1 MARIRTI
8 KPEFFKNEQLA
19 DLPMTARLLFI
30 GLWTLSDKEG
40 RLDDRPK
47 RIKAEL
53 FPYDNLDCDKELTRL
68 QSSGFIYRYE
78 VGEMKVIQVINFT
91 THQRITGKESESESK
106 FPPYSPEGK
115 QQGNNGEANEN
126 QLGEQEGKGKE
137 GKGKGM
143 DGEIS
148 PSSISQDLEFTEDQ
162 RTSFL
167 KFTNWIKENAP
178 RVAKM
183 KEPFTI
189 RQYLSVTGKGYKTVE
204 IQQLLCDMHN
214 WADLLKKRESAYLT
228 FINWKRREDG
238 SK

>member
-1 MARIRTI
+1 MQRKEGSMARIRTI

-91 THQRITGKESESESK
+91 THQRITGKESESE
-106 FPPYSPEGK
+106 P
-115 QQGNNGEANEN
+115 
-126 QLGEQEGKGKE
+126 
-137 GKGKGM
+137 
-143 DGEIS
+143 
-148 PSSISQDLEFTEDQ
+148 
-162 RTSFL
+162 
-167 KFTNWIKENAP
+167 
-178 RVAKM
+178 
-183 KEPFTI
+183 
-189 RQYLSVTGKGYKTVE
+189 TVE
-204 IQQLLCDMHN
+204 ELLREQKVEVLINLLHLVHRSHIASNYAFEWAVRLHDTHFEEIRIAALLHDISELLMWCFAPTDM
-214 WADLLKKRESAYLT
+214 LKLS
-228 FINWKRREDG
+228 
-238 SK
+238 